1 MFSEGFAALR
11 ERLAVRYYTSVSA
24 FSADFGAVF
33 SRVLE
38 LPTVSDTAEVEAQ
51 INEGAQSKDYTSE
64 YKEKRKLAKRIVKAV
79 QPALEDATLKE
90 SELLRKPFEMELQ
103 QLDLLLEKSLA
114 SRRDSLNGALPTEIT
129 EIEAAAQQLVTD
141 DCARLTQANGNI
153 EESDHGDPS
162 INALGIYNNSISAED
177 NLGEPVSEARME
189 GTQKVTAP
197 PPDNNH
203 AQGRLTNGFVHAH
216 GGDQVQ
222 GIVKIHEPS
231 TPSVSM
237 HGSSQPLSHGGI
249 PWYMET
255 FDPDGTT
262 IQEERWTGRELVR
275 GMSEELSDME
285 DEELSGLMDGDAS
298 EGIRG
303 DLNGTLHPDVAAIAA
318 AKRKAAA
325 KRRRRRGFG

>member
-11 ERLAVRYYTSVSA
+11 ERLTVRYYTSVSA

-33 SRVLE
+33 SKVLE

-51 INEGAQSKDYTSE
+51 INEGAQSKDLTSE

-90 SELLRKPFEMELQ
+90 SELLRKPFEKELQ

-114 SRRDSLNGALPTEIT
+114 SRRDSLNGALPAEINET
-129 EIEAAAQQLVTD
+129 EAAAHQLVTD
-141 DCARLTQANGNI
+141 AYADSSQINGIIKDSNHN
-153 EESDHGDPS
+153 EPS
-162 INALGIYNNSISAED
+162 VDALGISHHGSSSDI
-177 NLGEPVSEARME
+177 NLGNAVPEVALQNADDKPS
-189 GTQKVTAP
+189 
-197 PPDNNH
+197 
-203 AQGRLTNGFVHAH
+203 TNGFHEQEQLINGFEGNRESHQDPA
-216 GGDQVQ
+216 GIQILDPPTPPTRTGDN
-222 GIVKIHEPS
+222 
-231 TPSVSM
+231 T
-237 HGSSQPLSHGGI
+237 QPLSNEGI

-275 GMSEELSDME
+275 GMSEELSDMG
-285 DEELSGLMDGDAS
+285 DEELSGLVEIEAS

-303 DLNGTLHPDVAAIAA
+303 EENGTLHPSAAEVAAAR
-318 AKRKAAA
+318 RKAAA
-325 KRRRRRGFG
+325 KRKRWRGYR